1 MWYDMLHARCCFN
14 VVLQEAQPLLQQ
26 SIELVN
32 GITPLLNQLSEG
44 GLVSNLEALTATAA
58 DAAADIQKL
67 QVGGGACAG
76 GNAGG
81 RAGEARSATWRRLRQ
96 LPLTRQQTSKSC
108 RWAWGA

>member
-1 MWYDMLHARCCFN
+1 M
-14 VVLQEAQPLLQQ
+14 LQQ

-67 QVGGGACAG
+67 QVGED
-76 GNAGG
+76 
-81 RAGEARSATWRRLRQ
+81 GE
-96 LPLTRQQTSKSC
+96 
-108 RWAWGA
+108 GV